1 LVACGAALALRF
13 YAFPNGPAVNWLR
26 LLPYAAGAALVVGV
40 WWHGHSTGRQAE
52 RLDAVLQIEAL
63 ESRLA
68 DVSAANR
75 AAAAELEARRIAQA
89 TLSQELENEARQDP
103 DAVRRVPTPDS
114 LRRLERRWGGAP

>member
-1 LVACGAALALRF
+1 MTGWLRLAPYVIGAALA
-13 YAFPNGPAVNWLR
+13 
-26 LLPYAAGAALVVGV
+26 VGLIGGI

-52 RLDAVLQIEAL
+52 RLDNMSQIAAL

-89 TLSQELENEARQDP
+89 TLAQEIEDEARKDP
-103 DAVRRVPTPDS
+103 DAVRRVPSPDS
-114 LRRLERRWGGAP
+114 LRRLERRWGAAN